1 MMSAQCLTRW
11 VWRGLLAI
19 FLSIT
24 AYYIAFHHVAPLS
37 RDQWHMYDALFQQSL
52 WQTSITTVSGHRHI
66 LAFLLYDIDLHV
78 FGGNNNFLIIFDW
91 LLNLGLIAVLC
102 WKIKQCVVD
111 VQSRNFLMGWTVLLL
126 CWLIN
131 IALLGW
137 GFNGV
142 NNYLSILNTVLSIVF
157 LYQSLVQ
164 EEKRSLSLF
173 ISVFLG
179 GLATFSFGNGILVW
193 PIGLLMLYAC
203 RAPRFYFGVFTA
215 AAALF
220 FVLYLAL
227 PGGDAVGSALHL
239 NGWKTL
245 RFPIELMGGPAYHLL
260 RAWHL
265 LSEETLVSLAASVGM
280 LVCLLTLFVLWQFW
294 RRREKNDALDVV
306 AITLI
311 LIGFGTVALLLLTR
325 VDGVLD
331 PTVDRFQIWALLVW
345 LGSSVLLYRRIE
357 TMRIE
362 TTSRKYWQIF
372 FLVFPVLALPSQL
385 DWGARL
391 AEYRVRVDNALLA
404 YQVYLPVAADAEKA
418 LHWNWQ
424 GKLPHLFSVLE
435 NLRVTQRNVFAD
447 GAAAWLGKPL
457 PVGSD
462 VPVCRWFVVRTTV
475 LHAADLLDVT
485 PYPNAGHYA
494 VATVSPASVVGESWY
509 GQLDEAA
516 WNYGLIAD
524 SAGIVRGLL
533 QPVRASLLPR
543 ANGLRYSGGNAY
555 GIARTDQAAKL
566 LVMDHGKPRC
576 VAVLH

>member
-1 MMSAQCLTRW
+1 MNTQCLIRILW
-11 VWRGLLAI
+11 WGLLAV

-37 RDQWHMYDALFQQSL
+37 RDQWHMYDALFQQGL

-66 LAFLLYDIDLHV
+66 LAFLLYDMDLNV
-78 FGGNNNFLIIFDW
+78 FGGENNFLIIIDW
-91 LLNLGLIAVLC
+91 LLNISLMAVLC
-102 WKIKQCVVD
+102 WQIKNCVTD
-111 VQSRNFLMGWTVLLL
+111 VQSRHFLMGWVVLLL

-137 GFNGV
+137 GFNGI

-157 LYQSLVQ
+157 L
-164 EEKRSLSLF
+164 RRSLF
-173 ISVFLG
+173 ISVLLG

-193 PIGLLMLYAC
+193 PIGLLVLYVC
-203 RAPRFYFGVFTA
+203 RAPRLYWGVFATA
-215 AAALF
+215 AVLF
-220 FVLYLAL
+220 FALYLAL
-227 PGGDAVGSALHL
+227 PGGDAVGNALHL

-245 RFPIELMGGPAYHLL
+245 TFPVTLMGGPAYHLL

-265 LSEETLVSLAASVGM
+265 FPENVLVFLGASIGL
-280 LVCLLTLFVLWQFW
+280 LVCLLTLWVLWQCW
-294 RRREKNDALDVV
+294 RHREKNDALDIV

-345 LGSSVLLYRRIE
+345 IGSSVLLYRRLEI
-357 TMRIE
+357 TSIE
-362 TTSRKYWQIF
+362 TTDRKYWQIF

-435 NLRVTQRNVFAD
+435 NLRATQRNVFAD
-447 GAAAWLGKPL
+447 GAATGLGKPL
-457 PVGSD
+457 PAASN
-462 VPVCRWFVVRTTV
+462 VPVCRWSVVRTEV
-475 LHAADLLDVT
+475 LHAADLLDVAV
-485 PYPNAGHYA
+485 YPDAGRY
-494 VATVSPASVVGESWY
+494 VIATTSPTQKVGESWY
-509 GQLDEAA
+509 GQLDETA
-516 WNYGLIAD
+516 WDYGLIAD
-524 SAGIVRGLL
+524 NAGIVRGLL
-533 QPVRASLLPR
+533 HPVRASALPR
-543 ANGLRYSGGNAY
+543 ANGLRYGGGNAY
-555 GIARTDQAAKL
+555 GIARTDQAATL
-566 LVMDHGKPRC
+566 LVMDNGKPRC
-576 VAVLH
+576 MAVLR